1 MKHLYSYIVY
11 RACVGLPPINHMLLE
26 HKVPQLMKEFTG
38 TPTTGTLTI
47 PLKPVMKD
55 QPLSDDGGIRNEVTT
70 NGYMNGVY

>member
-1 MKHLYSYIVY
+1 
-11 RACVGLPPINHMLLE
+11 MLLE

-38 TPTTGTLTI
+38 TPTTGTLTV

-55 QPLSDDGGIRNEVTT
+55 ELLSDDGGIRNEVTT